1 MYPGGAA
8 RRAIVFFVLLSSSSA
23 LALTVFVGGEQRE
36 KRVGRVTN
44 ARIRFSGRSKLF
56 PGVLFPYVTWRDGA
70 SLQLIHPGLP

>member
-8 RRAIVFFVLLSSSSA
+8 RRAIVFFVLLSSSA

-36 KRVGRVTN
+36 KMDGRVTN
-44 ARIRFSGRSKLF
+44 TRIRFSGRSKLF
-56 PGVLFPYVTWRDGA
+56 PGVLFPYVTWR

>member
-8 RRAIVFFVLLSSSSA
+8 RRAIVFFVLLSSSA

-36 KRVGRVTN
+36 KMDGRVTN
-44 ARIRFSGRSKLF
+44 TRIRFSGRSKLF